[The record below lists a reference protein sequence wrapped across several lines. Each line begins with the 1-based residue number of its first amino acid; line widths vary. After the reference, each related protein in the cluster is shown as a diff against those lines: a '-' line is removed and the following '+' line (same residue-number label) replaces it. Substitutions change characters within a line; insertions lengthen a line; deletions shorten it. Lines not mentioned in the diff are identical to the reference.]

1 MIRPLEQTDIKE
13 IGNNLVESR
22 TNGLLVPTIA
32 NSIFML
38 SKPAYT
44 YLKDGKIVACCGA
57 IKNGNDWE
65 IWALYSKAAS
75 CFTRCKA
82 AIEFRKKLSE
92 IGGKCKISIPSDL
105 PNGEK
110 YAKFLGGK
118 FVCKEVSKIWT
129 GIENSIYEVTYG
141 N

>member
-1 MIRPLEQTDIKE
+1 MIRPFEQTDIKE

-22 TNGLLVPTIA
+22 NNGLLVKAIT
-32 NSIFML
+32 
-38 SKPAYT
+38 KPAYT
-44 YLKDGKIVACCGA
+44 YLKDGKVVACCGA
-57 IKNGNDWE
+57 IKNGDDWE
-65 IWALYSKAAS
+65 IWALYSKDAS

-118 FVCKEVSKIWT
+118 FIRRETSKMWVD
-129 GIENSIYEVTYG
+129 IENTIYEVTYG

>member
-1 MIRPLEQTDIKE
+1 MIRPFEQTDIKE

-22 TNGLLVPTIA
+22 NNGLLVSIITNSGFTIP
-32 NSIFML
+32 
-38 SKPAYT
+38 KPAYT

-57 IKNGNDWE
+57 IKNGDDWE
-65 IWALYSKAAS
+65 IWALYSKDAS

-105 PNGEK
+105 PNGDK

-118 FVCKEVSKIWT
+118 FIRKEASKIWA
-129 GIENSIYEVTYG
+129 GIENDIYEVTYG